1 MGDVAG
7 EVKFRQ
13 PFWRWYLLAVVAGQ
27 VLFPLLN
34 LIPAVTAPQTFGWA
48 YFRATSPFGAALIPV
63 FMAPAMFF
71 YVRAFPVRVSPKLL
85 RGANAW
91 GWPVSVSWRSIQR
104 VKSYAVPGFP
114 LARVF
119 STETHRVLWLPLFL
133 NDFPRFAELVAQY
146 AGDGHPLTIE
156 VRKRITDE

>member
-1 MGDVAG
+1 MGD

-34 LIPAVTAPQTFGWA
+34 LIPAVAAPQQFGWA
-48 YFRATSPFGAALIPV
+48 YFRATSPFGAAMIPA

-71 YVRAFPVRVSPKLL
+71 YVRTFPIRVGPNGI

-91 GWPVSVSWRSIQR
+91 GWPVTMSWASIQQ
-104 VKSYAVPGFP
+104 VKTYAVPGFP
-114 LARVF
+114 LLKAYSIQTRQ
-119 STETHRVLWLPLFL
+119 VLWLPLFL
-133 NDFPRFAELVAQY
+133 NDFRHFAELVARY
-146 AGDGHPLTIE
+146 AGDDHPLT
-156 VRKRITDE
+156 VAVMKRVSDE